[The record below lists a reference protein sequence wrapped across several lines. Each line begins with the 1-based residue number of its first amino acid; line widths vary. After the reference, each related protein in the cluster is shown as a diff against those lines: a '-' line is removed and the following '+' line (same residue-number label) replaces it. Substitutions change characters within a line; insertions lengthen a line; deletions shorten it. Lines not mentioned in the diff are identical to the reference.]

1 MNKIKESKSKIE
13 TRLAETFEKTIKDLQ
28 KEGLLEGVN
37 SFDLDFTG
45 KGINI
50 KLNKMA

>member
-13 TRLAETFEKTIKDLQ
+13 TRLAETFEKTIKNLQ
-28 KEGLLEGVN
+28 KEGLFENVK
-37 SFDLDFTG
+37 SFDLDFNG